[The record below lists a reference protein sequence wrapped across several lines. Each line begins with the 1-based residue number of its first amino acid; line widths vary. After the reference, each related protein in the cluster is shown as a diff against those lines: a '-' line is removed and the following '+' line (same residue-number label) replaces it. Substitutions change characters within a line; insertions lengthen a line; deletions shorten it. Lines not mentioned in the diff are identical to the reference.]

1 VAPTTAQI
9 LIVDDHPMIHEVLRE
24 VVGKAFGNVT
34 VHDAYNLD
42 TALQIA
48 SRTKSLDLVL
58 FDLGLP
64 DSNGVDALHRFRA
77 KHPEVKVVVVS
88 GDDDHD
94 RVLACFRAGA
104 VGFIP
109 KSYKPSE
116 IIAAL
121 QVVAAG
127 REYLPKQALEALPAK
142 SLNLGDR
149 QIEVLRLLLRGLSNR
164 EIAGELHIAESTVKH
179 HTGVIYEVLDVETR
193 AEAMAVAQR
202 RGLKI

>member
-1 VAPTTAQI
+1 MAPTTAQV

-24 VVGKAFGNVT
+24 VVAKAFGNVV
-34 VHDAYNLD
+34 VHDAYTLEN
-42 TALQIA
+42 ALQIA
-48 SRTKSLDLVL
+48 NRVKNLDLAL

-64 DSNGVDALHRFRA
+64 DSSGVEALQRFRA
-77 KHPEVKVVVVS
+77 KHADVKLVVVS
-88 GDDDHD
+88 ADDDHE

-109 KSYKPSE
+109 KTYKPSE

-127 REYLPKQALEALPAK
+127 REYLPKQALEALPK
-142 SLNLGDR
+142 ILNLGER
-149 QIEVLRLLLRGLSNR
+149 QVEVLRLLLRGLSNR

-179 HTGVIYEVLDVETR
+179 HTGVIYEALGVESR
-193 AEAMAVAQR
+193 AGAMAAAQR